1 MLRRFELTHPLKVM
15 PRLEDTLSALNDLH
29 LWRFLI
35 VLLPLAQHATVT
47 DTLDKGFNILTNL

>member
-1 MLRRFELTHPLKVM
+1 MLRRSELTHPLKVM

-35 VLLPLAQHATVT
+35 VLLPLVQHATVT
-47 DTLDKGFNILTNL
+47 DILDNGF